1 MSRAIVWLKR
11 DLRLKDN
18 RVFEEASKYR
28 EVIPIFIFD
37 EEILQEHKAYDERL
51 SFLIEA
57 VSNLPV
63 KVYLFRGKTE
73 EIFKKVLTIL
83 KPDAVITQKAYTWDG
98 EIRVSK
104 IRALCKEFGTE
115 INEVFDGFL
124 SKLESIPE
132 RKVFSPFYRKW
143 LEYLDLRVSV
153 NIDFYVPELNLPEID
168 INTMIRELSLK
179 SSSFDVNSCLDRF
192 NNFNYENY
200 EKTRDFPYLDG
211 TSKLSP
217 CIRFGIIS
225 LREIFNRAKISETF
239 VKELAWR
246 EFWYH
251 IKLHFPWT
259 KDMEFQEKRR
269 RIEWE
274 NKDEFIEAFME
285 GRTGYPI
292 IDAGIRQLKEEKWMH
307 NRVRM
312 IVASFLTKDLLVDWR
327 IGEKFFKHHL
337 IDYDQVVNIGNWQW
351 VASVGAD
358 PKPLRIFNPIIQS
371 QKFDPHCEYIKKY
384 LPELS
389 KVPCHMLHD
398 PIKNKLPYHKPIVN
412 HYERVLKAKLA
423 YLSKK

>member
-1 MSRAIVWLKR
+1 MSRAVVWLKR
-11 DLRLKDN
+11 DLRIRDN

-37 EEILQEHKAYDERL
+37 EEILEEHKAYDGRL
-51 SFLIEA
+51 SFLIDA
-57 VSNLPV
+57 VRNLPL
-63 KVYLFRGKTE
+63 KVYSFRGKTE
-73 EIFKKVLTIL
+73 EIFKKIFTIL
-83 KPDAVITQKAYTWDG
+83 KPDAVITQGACTWDG
-98 EIRVSK
+98 ENRVSK
-104 IRALCKEFGTE
+104 VKTLCKEFGTE
-115 INEVFDGFL
+115 FIEVFDGFL

-132 RKVFSPFYRKW
+132 RKVFSHFYRKW
-143 LEYLDLRVSV
+143 LEHLDLRVSV
-153 NIDFYVPELNLPEID
+153 NTDFYVPELNLSETD
-168 INTMIRELSLK
+168 INTMVRELGLK
-179 SSSFDVNSCLDRF
+179 SSSFTVNSCLDRI
-192 NNFNYENY
+192 NNYNFENY

-217 CIRFGIIS
+217 CIRFGILS
-225 LREIFNRAKISETF
+225 VREIFSRAKISETF
-239 VKELAWR
+239 IKELAWR

-269 RIEWE
+269 GIDWE
-274 NKDEFIEAFME
+274 NRDEFIEAFME

-292 IDAGIRQLKEEKWMH
+292 IDAGIRQLKKEKWMH

-327 IGEKFFKHHL
+327 IGEKFFKYNL

-371 QKFDPHCEYIKKY
+371 QKFDPECEYIKKY